1 VANIAP
7 LIRARGLLFYNM
19 TVKEGSKNSNKLQSQ
34 FCIGPA
40 TSDHGTRFPRARVLT
55 YPRGVSVAAKRKKL
69 ALVAAVLALIV
80 VTQSCGGGSDDSGN
94 PPPPPGPVTATL
106 TSIASGFVDPLGFV
120 QPNDGTGRFFILEQ
134 RGTIRIIQNGS
145 LVAAPFLDIQALVE
159 DGGELGLLGL
169 AFHPQFAQ
177 NRRFYLNYT
186 TTQLTG
192 GLQSVIAEY
201 QALAADPNR
210 ADANSERILI
220 TVNQPFTNHNGGQLA
235 FGPDG
240 FLYIA
245 LGDGGDRGD
254 PLNNGQRLN
263 TLLGKI
269 LRIDVNGN
277 NSANGQYGIPANNPF
292 VADTSAQPE
301 IWAFGLRNPWR
312 FSFDTVSGRLFCGD
326 VGQNAFEEIDIIVPG
341 GNYGWR
347 IMEGAHCFN
356 SSGCNQTGLILPIAE
371 YGRNDGEAV
380 IGGFV
385 YRGTAIPA
393 LQGAYVFG
401 DFSFGTIWMLRETSS
416 GTWTRTQLLDTT
428 RNISA
433 FGQDQA
439 GEVYVLDYAN
449 GIVFR
454 LSP

>member
-1 VANIAP
+1 VAP
-7 LIRARGLLFYNM
+7 KL
-19 TVKEGSKNSNKLQSQ
+19 KN
-34 FCIGPA
+34 
-40 TSDHGTRFPRARVLT
+40 
-55 YPRGVSVAAKRKKL
+55 L
-69 ALVAAVLALIV
+69 ALVAAVLVLIV
-80 VTQSCGGGSDDSGN
+80 FTQSCGGGSDDSEN
-94 PPPPPGPVTATL
+94 PPPPPPPGPVTATL
-106 TSIASGFVDPLGFV
+106 TSIASGFVDPLGFA
-120 QPNDGTGRFFILEQ
+120 QPNDGTGRFFIVEQ

-145 LVAAPFLDIQALVE
+145 VVAAPFLDIQALVE

-186 TTQLTG
+186 TTRLTG

-201 QALAADPNR
+201 HASQTDPNR
-210 ADANSERILI
+210 AETTERILLQ
-220 TVNQPFTNHNGGQLA
+220 VNQPFANHNGGQLA

-245 LGDGGDRGD
+245 LGDGGDGGD

-277 NSANGQYGIPANNPF
+277 NSANGQYGIPADNPF
-292 VADTSAQPE
+292 IADTSAQPE

-312 FSFDTVSGRLFCGD
+312 FSFDRVGGRLFCGD
-326 VGQNAFEEIDIIVPG
+326 VGQNAFEEIDIIVRG

-356 SSGCNQTGLILPIAE
+356 PSSGCNQSGLILPIAE
-371 YGRNDGEAV
+371 YSHSEGEAV

-393 LQGAYVFG
+393 LQGAYVFA

-416 GTWTRTQLLDTT
+416 GTWTRTQLLDTNRT
-428 RNISA
+428 ISA

-439 GEVYVLDYAN
+439 GEIYVLDYAS
-449 GIVFR
+449 GTVLR

>member
-1 VANIAP
+1 
-7 LIRARGLLFYNM
+7 M
-19 TVKEGSKNSNKLQSQ
+19 
-34 FCIGPA
+34 
-40 TSDHGTRFPRARVLT
+40 
-55 YPRGVSVAAKRKKL
+55 
-69 ALVAAVLALIV
+69 
-80 VTQSCGGGSDDSGN
+80 
-94 PPPPPGPVTATL
+94 TATL
-106 TSIASGFVDPLGFV
+106 TSVATGFVNPLGFAHS
-120 QPNDGTGRFFILEQ
+120 NDGTGRFFVVEQ

-145 LVAAPFLDIQALVE
+145 VVATPFLNIQALVE
-159 DGGELGLLGL
+159 DGGEKGLLGL

-186 TTQLTG
+186 TSRLTG
-192 GLQSVIAEY
+192 ALQTVIAEY
-201 QALAADPNR
+201 HASVADPNR
-210 ADANSERILI
+210 ADTAERILLQ
-220 TVNQPFTNHNGGQLA
+220 VNQPFDNHNGGQLA

-245 LGDGGDRGD
+245 LGDGGSGGD
-254 PLNNGQRLN
+254 PLNNGQRLD

-277 NSANGQYGIPANNPF
+277 NSSNGQYGIPANNPF
-292 VADTSAQPE
+292 VGNTSAQPE

-312 FSFDTVSGRLFCGD
+312 FSFDTMGGRLFAGD
-326 VGQNAFEEIDIIVPG
+326 VGQNEFEEIDIIVRG

-347 IMEGAHCFN
+347 VMEGAHCFN
-356 SSGCNQTGLILPIAE
+356 PASGCNQSGLVLPIAE
-371 YGRNDGEAV
+371 YSHSEGEAV

-401 DFSFGTIWMLRETSS
+401 DLSFGTIWMLRETSS
-416 GTWTRTQLLDTT
+416 GTWTRTQLLDTNRT
-428 RNISA
+428 LSS

-439 GEVYVLDYAN
+439 GEIYVLDYGN
-449 GIVFR
+449 GVVLR